1 MPFKKGEP
9 RLLFDGA
16 DDIYLLGIVGD
27 DIRSD
32 IVDVTGV
39 IKHEAMARLQG
50 ISTKHA
56 MLPHMLAKPDCSE
69 HMEQCA
75 FFCCLQIA
83 SEYYPQLNAAFA
95 IGNGGSRGDTEMSRK
110 IAGGKMKAEGV
121 KPGVPDVCVPIPVG
135 KYAGL
140 FIEFKRLNGVP
151 SDVSKDQEEWIAN
164 LSGVGYRVDVCYGWK
179 HGMKTIREYF
189 QI

>member
-16 DDIYLLGIVGD
+16 DDIYLLGVAGD

-39 IKHEAMARLQG
+39 RKHEAMASLQG
-50 ISTKHA
+50 LSTKHS

-69 HMEQCA
+69 HAEQSA

-83 SEYYPQLNAAFA
+83 SGYYPQLNAPFA

-110 IAGGKMKAEGV
+110 IAGG
-121 KPGVPDVCVPIPVG
+121 
-135 KYAGL
+135 
-140 FIEFKRLNGVP
+140 
-151 SDVSKDQEEWIAN
+151 
-164 LSGVGYRVDVCYGWK
+164 
-179 HGMKTIREYF
+179 
-189 QI
+189 